1 MNTYSLYLNTKMPKE
16 KHASEINP
24 NKRARNDSII
34 LSGNLSKLN
43 DLLDSIS
50 SDETSF
56 KQAIA
61 LILNKDVFK
70 NAIAGV
76 LVPEVTAL
84 RKEVTTL
91 KSKVD
96 DMEQYT
102 RRNCLKITGVPEER
116 NDNTDVLVMNV
127 INNLVL
133 KENEEKIGIKDIS
146 RSHRVGKFRPQNR
159 PRDIIVKFVSYRDRA
174 RVYGN
179 KRNLKAYNNNPTKKT
194 DPIYINEA
202 LTQTRSELFRK
213 TRELVKS
220 RKLHSCWTYD
230 GRIYAKLHGV
240 HGRKIIISSVEDLD
254 QFLDEEDDDPDKNQE
269 QQFLASTP
277 ITDDK

>member
-1 MNTYSLYLNTKMPKE
+1 MNTYSLFLNIKMPKE
-16 KHASEINP
+16 KLASELNP
-24 NKRARNDSII
+24 NKRARNDSTI

-84 RKEVTTL
+84 RREVITL

-102 RRNCLKITGVPEER
+102 RRNCLKITGVPEEP

-127 INNLVL
+127 INNFVL
-133 KENEEKIGIKDIS
+133 KEKEEKITIKDIS
-146 RSHRVGKFRPQNR
+146 RSHRVGKSRPKNR

-174 RVYGN
+174 LVYGN

-220 RKLHSCWTYD
+220 RKLHSCWTFD

-240 HGRKIIISSVEDLD
+240 HGRKIIISSVDDLD

>member
-1 MNTYSLYLNTKMPKE
+1 MPKE
-16 KHASEINP
+16 KLASELNP
-24 NKRARNDSII
+24 NKRARNDSTI

-102 RRNCLKITGVPEER
+102 RRNCLKIIGVPEER

-133 KENEEKIGIKDIS
+133 KEK
-146 RSHRVGKFRPQNR
+146 
-159 PRDIIVKFVSYRDRA
+159 
-174 RVYGN
+174 
-179 KRNLKAYNNNPTKKT
+179 KKT
-194 DPIYINEA
+194 IQSKIYPDPTESGNSA
-202 LTQTRSELFRK
+202 PK
-213 TRELVKS
+213 T
-220 RKLHSCWTYD
+220 
-230 GRIYAKLHGV
+230 
-240 HGRKIIISSVEDLD
+240 D
-254 QFLDEEDDDPDKNQE
+254 QG
-269 QQFLASTP
+269 
-277 ITDDK
+277 I